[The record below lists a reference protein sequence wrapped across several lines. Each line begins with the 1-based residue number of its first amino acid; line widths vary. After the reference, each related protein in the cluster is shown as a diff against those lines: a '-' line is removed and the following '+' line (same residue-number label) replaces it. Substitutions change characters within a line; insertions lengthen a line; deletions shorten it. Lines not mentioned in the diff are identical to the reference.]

1 MRYLRERRPTAF
13 LFCFYLA
20 VVAGL
25 SLSAP
30 LRILA
35 FLLLRSSLATA
46 IMRCAHVI
54 YPSLHGVR
62 LFNGIIDKRRR
73 TRLGFHNRRYPIFFV
88 RQSTLMRLKRELRLN
103 MHAMKAIAII
113 VVLLL
118 VVVNAL
124 ELLPAASAFQMYL
137 SGGAVALSLVALIAI
152 LVGRGPSRDN
162 RSAGAEAARPMP
174 VTTRANRADAE
185 IVSFLA
191 MLQARGRLVDFLM
204 DDINAHDDAQ
214 VGAAARVVHAGCKTA
229 LLEHFRIS
237 PVRAESEGSTVQV
250 AAGYS
255 PDEYRLLGK
264 ISGPAPFSGVLVH
277 HGWKTD
283 AVNLPRVLRSS
294 THRLPAIAPAEVE
307 LR

>member
-1 MRYLRERRPTAF
+1 
-13 LFCFYLA
+13 
-20 VVAGL
+20 
-25 SLSAP
+25 
-30 LRILA
+30 
-35 FLLLRSSLATA
+35 
-46 IMRCAHVI
+46 
-54 YPSLHGVR
+54 
-62 LFNGIIDKRRR
+62 
-73 TRLGFHNRRYPIFFV
+73 
-88 RQSTLMRLKRELRLN
+88 MRLKRELRLN
-103 MHAMKAIAII
+103 MYPMKAIAII

-137 SGGAVALSLVALIAI
+137 SGGAVALSFVALIAI

-174 VTTRANRADAE
+174 VTTRANQADAE